1 MKNCKWARR
10 ALEASRRGKW
20 NDEFEWERV
29 AGKLIAGAD
38 GTDCRDTEDFAGDT
52 DDTEDVD
59 KLVDTDSESI
69 AVDA

>member
-1 MKNCKWARR
+1 M
-10 ALEASRRGKW
+10 
-20 NDEFEWERV
+20 

-38 GTDCRDTEDFAGDT
+38 GTDCRDTEDVAGDT

-59 KLVDTDSESI
+59 KLVVDTDSESI